1 MFDPNQALPDFQTQ
15 QQELERK
22 RAMAEML
29 RRQSSSPMPQGQ
41 MVGGQFVAPSFA
53 QYLPGLL
60 NAAQSAYAQK
70 QAGDAEKAYGQ
81 QVAQAKQ
88 QWQSS
93 LPQATAAIPGREEL
107 YGPQEM
113 GGSPELAA
121 VPEVPAQRP
130 DTPSILRATIAGLNI
145 PGNEKVA
152 QLYGQGMMAEQTR
165 EDQQTFN
172 KEQAAARMAQER
184 DLRMAALTQQKAIA
198 DQNAANAA
206 ASNEQRAEAARES
219 ARLRELMIESQREGR
234 TLALAVRAA
243 NRGSGGR
250 GGGDDIIDEVGKG
263 VVEII
268 DPATGAKRTVSR
280 AEAVRLGAMSA
291 KEGNIDAKTEKAA
304 EKTESARKGIT
315 TLVDQMQT
323 YYDELDRLGG
333 MTSEKRGPL
342 SNAVSRLSSSGV
354 GQMGGSII
362 GSKEQTLRDNVAD
375 ARLRLLNAIK
385 NAEGTGV
392 GSLNSNMELKTYLDA
407 LTSPTR
413 SKQNVDTTLKNI
425 RGLIAKADAPTV
437 VSGSPAAPGAA
448 PSAAPPAAAT
458 RTIGGKTYVNRNGQ
472 WFEQ

>member
-41 MVGGQFVAPSFA
+41 MVGNQFVAPSFA

-107 YGPQEM
+107 FGPQEM

-130 DTPSILRATIAGLNI
+130 DTPSILKATIAGLNI

-152 QLYGQGMMAEQTR
+152 QLYSQGMLTEKAR

-172 KEQAAARMAQER
+172 KEQAAARLAAER
-184 DLRMAALTQQKAIA
+184 QNTLDRLANQKAIA

-206 ASNEQRAEAARES
+206 ASIEQRAEAAKES
-219 ARLRELMIESQREGR
+219 ARLQGLILEGQQQMR
-234 TLALAVRAA
+234 VLTKTLGAA
-243 NRGSGGR
+243 RRSGSGG

-304 EKTESARKGIT
+304 EKTESARKGII

-333 MTSEKRGPL
+333 MPNEDRSSF
-342 SNAVSRLSSSGV
+342 SNALSRAASSGP
-354 GQMGGSII
+354 GQFGGSVI
-362 GSKEQTLRDNVAD
+362 GSREQTLRDNVAD
-375 ARLRLLNAIK
+375 SRLRLLNAIK

-413 SKQNVDTTLKNI
+413 NKQNVDTTLKNI

>member
-1 MFDPNQALPDFQTQ
+1 MFDPNQALPDFQSQ

-29 RRQSSSPMPQGQ
+29 RRQSSTPAPQGQ

-70 QAGDAEKAYGQ
+70 QATDAEKAYGQ

-88 QWQSS
+88 QWMSS

-107 YGPQEM
+107 YGPVAP

-121 VPEVPAQRP
+121 VPEVPAQLP
-130 DTPSILRATIAGLNI
+130 DTSSILKATLAGMNI

-152 QLYGQGMMAEQTR
+152 GLWNQGMLAEKTR
-165 EDQQTFN
+165 EDQQTFR
-172 KEQAAARMAQER
+172 KDETAARMAQER
-184 DLRMAALTQQKAIA
+184 ELRLAALAQQKAIA

-206 ASNEQRAEAARES
+206 ATIEQRAEAARE
-219 ARLRELMIESQREGR
+219 ATRIREMMIEAQREGR
-234 TLALAVRAA
+234 RLTAAVAA
-243 NRGSGGR
+243 AGR
-250 GGGDDIIDEVGKG
+250 RSKSDDLVDEVGKG

-291 KEGNIDAKTEKAA
+291 KEGNIDAKAEKAA
-304 EKTESARKGIT
+304 EKTETARKNIT

-342 SNAVSRLSSSGV
+342 SNAASRLSSSGV

-425 RGLIAKADAPTV
+425 RGLIDKADK
-437 VSGSPAAPGAA
+437 PGN
-448 PSAAPPAAAT
+448 PPAMSPQDAQALEWANSNPNDPRAAAI
-458 RTIGGKTYVNRNGQ
+458 RQRLGAR
-472 WFEQ
+472 

>member
-1 MFDPNQALPDFQTQ
+1 
-15 QQELERK
+15 
-22 RAMAEML
+22 
-29 RRQSSSPMPQGQ
+29 
-41 MVGGQFVAPSFA
+41 
-53 QYLPGLL
+53 
-60 NAAQSAYAQK
+60 
-70 QAGDAEKAYGQ
+70 
-81 QVAQAKQ
+81 
-88 QWQSS
+88 
-93 LPQATAAIPGREEL
+93 
-107 YGPQEM
+107 
-113 GGSPELAA
+113 
-121 VPEVPAQRP
+121 
-130 DTPSILRATIAGLNI
+130 
-145 PGNEKVA
+145 
-152 QLYGQGMMAEQTR
+152 MMAEQTR

-184 DLRMAALTQQKAIA
+184 ELRLATLTQQKAIA

-243 NRGSGGR
+243 SRGSGGR

-304 EKTESARKGIT
+304 EKTESARKAIT

-333 MTSEKRGPL
+333 MTNDKRGPL

-413 SKQNVDTTLKNI
+413 SKQNVDTTLNNI

-437 VSGSPAAPGAA
+437 VSGSPAAPAMSPQDA
-448 PSAAPPAAAT
+448 QALEWANSNPSDPRAAAI
-458 RTIGGKTYVNRNGQ
+458 RQRLGAR
-472 WFEQ
+472 